1 MARPREFEPET
12 ALQAITETFWE
23 KGFEGTSLQDLV
35 GATGLKKGSLYAA
48 FGDKRAM
55 YHAALR
61 QYDRHEISAA
71 IGLLRKPGSAR
82 EKVAR
87 LFDAV
92 LQGAARPDGRRGCLI
107 CNAAIDQAA
116 TDDEASK
123 VLTASI
129 ARLEAAI
136 IGALDAETENDG
148 YPPDFDKQKT
158 GQGLLASYFGLRV
171 LAKSGTGADFLRSVR
186 DDALDRLKA
195 AEHKPGVGH

>member
-12 ALQAITETFWE
+12 ALRAITKTFWE
-23 KGFEGTSLQDLV
+23 KGFEGTSLQDLA

-71 IGLLRKPGSAR
+71 IALISKAGSPR
-82 EKVAR
+82 EKLAR

-92 LQGAARPDGRRGCLI
+92 LQGAARPDGQRGCLI

-116 TDDEASK
+116 SDNEASK

-129 ARLEAAI
+129 GRLESAI
-136 IGALDAETENDG
+136 RQALEPESGHGDPTPCEDRKRTAC
-148 YPPDFDKQKT
+148 
-158 GQGLLASYFGLRV
+158 GLLASYFGLRV
-171 LAKSGTGADFLRSVR
+171 LAKSGAGSGLLESVR
-186 DDALDRLKA
+186 NDALAKIND
-195 AEHKPGVGH
+195 G

>member
-12 ALQAITETFWE
+12 ALQAITKTFWE

-71 IGLLRKPGSAR
+71 VDLIGKPGTPRA
-82 EKVAR
+82 KLAR

-92 LQGAARPDGRRGCLI
+92 VQGAARPEGRRGCLI

-116 TDDEASK
+116 TDNEACKVLEAS
-123 VLTASI
+123 I
-129 ARLEAAI
+129 GRLESAI
-136 IGALDAETENDG
+136 RDALG
-148 YPPDFDKQKT
+148 PDPEQGGRAPLEDRQRVAR
-158 GQGLLASYFGLRV
+158 GLLASYFGLRV
-171 LAKSGTGADFLRSVR
+171 LAKSGASAGLLESVR
-186 DDALDRLKA
+186 DDALAKIED
-195 AEHKPGVGH
+195 G